1 MAVSDRFSKARPRSS
16 YPHCGCLGSSLTHCS
31 FSCQSWAGGWDLR
44 MAAKNVGPHRSPT
57 ASQVTTPTADG
68 QGLCLLQ
75 QHEVPLRESS
85 DCGWGGFFGASVH
98 LPGDQEFILEVSA
111 GRGCLCVV
119 LARAHSRPLGEVLG
133 SGRGRGGSR
142 QGKIKLSASLGF
154 PNPRQVSVR
163 SERPSGSRVHLSWR
177 GSETKRLPE
186 PERGPALCL
195 LPAATLATVPPSS
208 LAQGWGQ
215 SQGWSQGEVRAGI
228 RVRAGLGSGSG
239 QGSGTGLR

>member
-85 DCGWGGFFGASVH
+85 DCGWGGVLRSQRASARRPGVH
-98 LPGDQEFILEVSA
+98 PGGQRGQRLSLCRPGPCSQPSTGGGPRVWPRKGRQQARENQALGKSGFSKPKAGVS
-111 GRGCLCVV
+111 
-119 LARAHSRPLGEVLG
+119 
-133 SGRGRGGSR
+133 
-142 QGKIKLSASLGF
+142 
-154 PNPRQVSVR
+154 
-163 SERPSGSRVHLSWR
+163 
-177 GSETKRLPE
+177 
-186 PERGPALCL
+186 
-195 LPAATLATVPPSS
+195 
-208 LAQGWGQ
+208 
-215 SQGWSQGEVRAGI
+215 
-228 RVRAGLGSGSG
+228 
-239 QGSGTGLR
+239 

>member
-1 MAVSDRFSKARPRSS
+1 MSE
-16 YPHCGCLGSSLTHCS
+16 LGWGLGFKDGS
-31 FSCQSWAGGWDLR
+31 QERGAPP
-44 MAAKNVGPHRSPT
+44 KPHR
-57 ASQVTTPTADG
+57 Q
-68 QGLCLLQ
+68 
-75 QHEVPLRESS
+75 SS
-85 DCGWGGFFGASVH
+85 DHAHGRRAGTVPPPATRGPPAGVVRLRGGGGFFGASVH

-154 PNPRQVSVR
+154 PNPRQVSVKG
-163 SERPSGSRVHLSWR
+163 ERPSGSRVHLSWR